1 MFLGLNM
8 PKNCVLFW
16 IRGYSK
22 NMGLFSFFG
31 SSKNISP
38 TEFREKVR
46 MALRRKGLSERDVD
60 HVAQVVELGLK
71 ESGSQRG
78 LDTRELDEVIKVLKE
93 NRDAHSLSSHQIDIV
108 EEVLKEYLRS

>member
-1 MFLGLNM
+1 
-8 PKNCVLFW
+8 
-16 IRGYSK
+16 
-22 NMGLFSFFG
+22 MGLFSFFG
-31 SSKNISP
+31 SPKNVSP

-78 LDTRELDEVIKVLKE
+78 LDARELEEVIKILKK
-93 NRDAHSLSSHQIDIV
+93 NRDAHSLSSTQIDTV
-108 EEVLKEYLRS
+108 EAVLTEYMGS